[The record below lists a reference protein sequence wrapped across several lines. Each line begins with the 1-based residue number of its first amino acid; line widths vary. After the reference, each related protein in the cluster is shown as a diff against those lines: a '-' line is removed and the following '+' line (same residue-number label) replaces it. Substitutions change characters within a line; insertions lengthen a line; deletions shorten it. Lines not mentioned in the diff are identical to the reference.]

1 MDRNRTPATDLVKS
15 DTPSAWHRAGLAL
28 GIATLS
34 AALLPWS
41 SAQAFCGFYVS
52 GADASLYSNATMV
65 VMMREGRRTVLSMQ
79 NNYQGPPEDF
89 AMVVPVPMILQ
100 EENVKT
106 LPKEI
111 FERID
116 QLAAPRLV
124 EYWEQDPCVEFNLY
138 EGFGRGLGGVRRR
151 AAGAPA
157 SSAGLGVTVEA
168 QFAVGEYDIVILSAN
183 DSSGLDTWLRQEEY
197 NIPEGA
203 EAVLRPYVEQG
214 TKFFVAK
221 VDAERATFE
230 NGVAIL
236 SPLRFHYDTEEF
248 SLPVRLGLLNSSGQQ
263 DLIVHIL
270 ARGQRYEVANYANT
284 TIPTNIIAK
293 HDVRENFGNFYD
305 LLFRRA
311 SATAPRTV
319 VTEYAWDAS
328 SCDPCPVPALNPSE
342 IASLGADV
350 LPGASASL
358 SRRRPGFF
366 GGGFVLTRL
375 HYRYGPDGLNEDLVF
390 RAAPP
395 IVGGRGMPNAEG
407 VLTEEGSQRGSMNN
421 FQGRYVM
428 LNPWQGKVEC
438 ENPQRGRWGGP
449 PSQGGGGMP
458 PVPRPIASPN
468 QALRGLSD
476 GPALTSV
483 GPLVETDIPAIG
495 VRAGVAEPM
504 PATDPGPPRS
514 SGTTP
519 TEASGPETPASPS
532 EAPSTTS
539 APGSTTGD
547 GGCASCAVGGKPT
560 WTLPAVALALC
571 LRRRRFRNG

>member
-1 MDRNRTPATDLVKS
+1 MTGHGKQHEENSPTSAIARRNIVVGMTALS
-15 DTPSAWHRAGLAL
+15 AL
-28 GIATLS
+28 GAS
-34 AALLPWS
+34 ALLP
-41 SAQAFCGFYVS
+41 AAADAFCGFYVS

-89 AMVVPVPMILQ
+89 AMVVPVPVVLQ

-106 LPKEI
+106 LPEEV
-111 FERID
+111 FQRID

-124 EYWEQDPCVEFNLY
+124 EYWEQDPCMEFQVF
-138 EGFGRGLGGVRRR
+138 EGFGRGGLGSLRMRS
-151 AAGAPA
+151 AAPA
-157 SSAGLGVTVEA
+157 SGADLGVTVEA

-183 DSSGLDTWLRQEEY
+183 DSAGLDTWLRQERY

-230 NGVAIL
+230 DGVAIL
-236 SPLRFHYDTEEF
+236 SPLRFHYDTDEF

-284 TIPTNIIAK
+284 TIPTNIVVK

-311 SATAPRTV
+311 SATGPRTV
-319 VTEYAWDAS
+319 VTEYSWDAS
-328 SCDPCPVPALNPSE
+328 SCDPCPVPALNPGE
-342 IASLGADV
+342 IATLGADV
-350 LPGASASL
+350 LAGNSPAP
-358 SRRRPGFF
+358 RPGRGRFF

-375 HYRYGPDGLNEDLVF
+375 HYRYGPQGLNEDLVF

-395 IVGGRGMPNAEG
+395 IVGGRGMPNTEG
-407 VLTEEGSQRGSMNN
+407 VLTEEGSQPGSMNN

-428 LNPWQGKVEC
+428 LNPWQGEVDCK
-438 ENPQRGRWGGP
+438 NPSPGRWGGP
-449 PSQGGGGMP
+449 PGQGGGGMP
-458 PVPRPIASPN
+458 PVPPPIASPN
-468 QALRGLSD
+468 QALRGVSG
-476 GPALTSV
+476 GPVLTSV
-483 GPLVETDIPAIG
+483 GPLVENNIPAIG
-495 VRAGVAEPM
+495 VRAGVAEAAP
-504 PATDPGPPRS
+504 PNDPGPPRS
-514 SGTTP
+514 G
-519 TEASGPETPASPS
+519 ANA
-532 EAPSTTS
+532 
-539 APGSTTGD
+539 
-547 GGCASCAVGGKPT
+547 GGG
-560 WTLPAVALALC
+560 
-571 LRRRRFRNG
+571 RRNATRRFDR